1 MVWSAWWGCY
11 LTGLTRFLIDI
22 NYAFQSSLHL
32 NGRWWWQSSHGHDI
46 SVTVTTS
53 LSLSERGEVRMWS
66 QVMSP
71 TPLTSSPPHC
81 TDNCSLIPAPPTKC
95 CHRKHQLSHLTRPR
109 APQARNEKYQMK
121 LFQSNCLALAG
132 LEIFGFSVF
141 LEPSRAWNMLS
152 IVSIRP
158 STASQVTL
166 LTGGL
171 RIII

>member
-1 MVWSAWWGCY
+1 MVTIKPWPWY
-11 LTGLTRFLIDI
+11 LSNCHHITFPVRE
-22 NYAFQSSLHL
+22 
-32 NGRWWWQSSHGHDI
+32 GRGG
-46 SVTVTTS
+46 VTS
-53 LSLSERGEVRMWS
+53 QVRMWS

-71 TPLTSSPPHC
+71 TPLTGSPPHC

-95 CHRKHQLSHLTRPR
+95 CHRKHQLSHLSRPR
-109 APQARNEKYQMK
+109 APQARNEKYEMK
-121 LFQSNCLALAG
+121 SFQSNCLAVAG

>member
-1 MVWSAWWGCY
+1 MSLY

-121 LFQSNCLALAG
+121 LFQSNCLAVVW